1 MKKRG
6 LIKVLQV
13 VIIMSLVLVFY
24 GCGAQKSAKSE
35 STQNT
40 TSAMDQKVETEEVA
54 PEAPMA
60 DLATGEAATN
70 GETPKVSTKVDY
82 NRKMIKT
89 GELYLQTKEFKKSV
103 EGIVDKVQELG
114 GYIENSQIQ
123 GNNLYNNNA
132 DRKSASMTLRLPQK
146 HFDSFM
152 NESSQFGNVVDTRS
166 GVDDITSAYVDTE
179 IRLKALKVRH
189 ERLLALLEQ
198 SGSLKDLFAIEQE
211 LGDVTYEIEKLSGT
225 LQEYDQLVDMSTIH
239 IQIEEVYKI
248 EENRPVI
255 TFGDKIAST
264 FMRSVEGLKAFTQGL
279 ILILIGIV
287 PFLII
292 IVPLGLIGIWIAKK
306 SKIKYD
312 NKRKK
317 ESEKD

>member
-6 LIKVLQV
+6 LIKVLQA
-13 VIIMSLVLVFY
+13 VIILILVVGFY

-40 TSAMDQKVETEEVA
+40 ASAMDQKVETEEAA

-70 GETPKVSTKVDY
+70 GEKPKVSTQVDY

-89 GELYLQTKEFKKSV
+89 GELHLQTKEFKKSV

-123 GNNLYNNNA
+123 GNNLYNDNA

-146 HFDSFM
+146 HFDNFM
-152 NESSQFGNVVDTRS
+152 NESSEFGNVVDTRS

-179 IRLKALKVRH
+179 IRLRALKVRH

-255 TFGDKIAST
+255 TFGDKVAST
-264 FMRSVEGLKAFTQGL
+264 FKQSVEGLKGFAQGIVL
-279 ILILIGIV
+279 IMVGIV
-287 PFLII
+287 PFLVI
-292 IVPLGLIGIWIAKK
+292 IVPLGLISIWIAKR
-306 SKIKYD
+306 SKVKYD
-312 NKRKK
+312 NQRKK